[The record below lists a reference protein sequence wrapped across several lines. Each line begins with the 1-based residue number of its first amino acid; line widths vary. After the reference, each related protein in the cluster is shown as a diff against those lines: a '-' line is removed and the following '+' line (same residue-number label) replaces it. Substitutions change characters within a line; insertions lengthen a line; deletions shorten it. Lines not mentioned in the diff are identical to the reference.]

1 MVMTAVDIDPPYFDA
16 LALHAQA
23 AVAYALAD

>member
-1 MVMTAVDIDPPYFDA
+1 MTAEDVDVPYFDA

-23 AVAYALAD
+23 AVTYALAD